1 MEFVWEEVQGA
12 TDYLLRLPETTFLWE
27 NSLLGSGTKTSVE
40 IPYHSLPFKS
50 DTEKIPLK
58 VVIEVW
64 AYGNSKIIGNG
75 RRYTNVGMYESYTS
89 LSSKRKI
96 SSLFYWG
103 KNLCLYLTS
112 ILFCRGCLRIFKHQL
127 HFELEVCKD
136 FPVSALLGGRAV
148 IANLPEGDSCYV
160 SINLFAS
167 HRGNNERSRLSMRIN
182 K

>member
-40 IPYHSLPFKS
+40 IPYNSLPFKS

-127 HFELEVCKD
+127 HFELEVC
-136 FPVSALLGGRAV
+136 VES
-148 IANLPEGDSCYV
+148 GD
-160 SINLFAS
+160 
-167 HRGNNERSRLSMRIN
+167 
-182 K
+182 

>member
-1 MEFVWEEVQGA
+1 MEFVWEEVLGA

-27 NSLLGSGTKTSVE
+27 NSLLGNGNKTSVE
-40 IPYHSLPFKS
+40 IPYSSLPFKR

-75 RRYTNVGMYESYTS
+75 RRYTNVGMYESYTG

-96 SSLFYWG
+96 SLFYWG

-112 ILFCRGCLRIFKHQL
+112 ILFCCRCLRVFKHQL
-127 HFELEVCKD
+127 HFVLEVCKY
-136 FPVSALLGGRAV
+136 FPVSALLSGPAV
-148 IANLPEGDSCYV
+148 IANLPEGDSCYLY
-160 SINLFAS
+160 IYFFTS
-167 HRGNNERSRLSMRIN
+167 HKGNNERNTLLTRIT